1 MWVFRGDCSRFPYCV
16 YTIYTPKNQDLSLRS
31 FVCKSPEIT
40 NEFLTKHNFW
50 QTMALLLPTILLF
63 YSWVRQVMWVLTSG
77 LAQIGWELLYVLWK
91 VAVKSRDE
99 FDDGSL
105 TAGLLCIFVNGWV
118 LTILIIDDFWSLF
131 RVFFLSTL
139 LFLVYFL
146 LKSHDKTILQQEYHY
161 TIYIM

>member
-1 MWVFRGDCSRFPYCV
+1 
-16 YTIYTPKNQDLSLRS
+16 
-31 FVCKSPEIT
+31 
-40 NEFLTKHNFW
+40 
-50 QTMALLLPTILLF
+50 
-63 YSWVRQVMWVLTSG
+63 
-77 LAQIGWELLYVLWK
+77 LWK